1 MFLTKRKKG
10 MTFIGHTLQWDIIR
24 LVLHKLLGGAQLMAH
39 VAEQLL
45 ALLKHVEIY
54 ERHLEVAVVLGLL
67 YAVDVVLSHYREVV
81 LALVGHGQ
89 SVTIVLEACC

>member
-45 ALLKHVEIY
+45 ALLEQVQVEQG
-54 ERHLEVAVVLGLL
+54 HLQGAVV
-67 YAVDVVLSHYREVV
+67 VN
-81 LALVGHGQ
+81 AL
-89 SVTIVLEACC
+89 

>member
-45 ALLKHVEIY
+45 ALLQ
-54 ERHLEVAVVLGLL
+54 EVK
-67 YAVDVVLSHYREVV
+67 VDK
-81 LALVGHGQ
+81 
-89 SVTIVLEACC
+89 

>member
-10 MTFIGHTLQWDIIR
+10 MSFIGHTLQWDIIR

-54 ERHLEVAVVLGLL
+54 ERQLEVAVVLGLL
-67 YAVDVVLSHYREVV
+67 YAVDVVLSHY
-81 LALVGHGQ
+81 
-89 SVTIVLEACC
+89 